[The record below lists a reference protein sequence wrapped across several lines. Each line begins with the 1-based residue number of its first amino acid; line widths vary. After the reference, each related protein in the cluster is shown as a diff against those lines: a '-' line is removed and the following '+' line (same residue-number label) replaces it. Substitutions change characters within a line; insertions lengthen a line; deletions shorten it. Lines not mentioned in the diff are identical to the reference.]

1 MKKFALLFLA
11 ISGFA
16 ALPPL
21 HQSVREIEAL
31 LSDSHLAQYLGN
43 GERINNIM
51 RTENGFLVATQN
63 YLMDVEVHYNKNN
76 HLVGP
81 AQFELE
87 FKMPIDMR
95 TGEVINFN

>member
-1 MKKFALLFLA
+1 
-11 ISGFA
+11 
-16 ALPPL
+16 
-21 HQSVREIEAL
+21 
-31 LSDSHLAQYLGN
+31 
-43 GERINNIM
+43 
-51 RTENGFLVATQN
+51 LVATQN